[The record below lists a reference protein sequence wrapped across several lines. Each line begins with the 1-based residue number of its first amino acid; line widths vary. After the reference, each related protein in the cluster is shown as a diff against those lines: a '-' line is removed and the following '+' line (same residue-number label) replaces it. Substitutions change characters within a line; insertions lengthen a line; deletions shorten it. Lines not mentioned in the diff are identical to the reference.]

1 MRDPQS
7 GEVVPNA
14 HLIGFLR
21 RICKLIFHGIRP
33 VFVFDGATPQI
44 KLRELRL
51 RRQRRGITVLGVEDE
66 AGYKRAAKKILA
78 SKLKQVKASGKK
90 KLKPKFYDGEGYHNV
105 SSKVSS
111 KDVSNSE
118 NNHSAMKG
126 VQSTNNH
133 ESFSHQNHVGD
144 GNNVP
149 DQKCTDVMEDD
160 ETSDSSVVMPNDFE
174 GDLDVEHVVSL
185 PPDIQKA
192 VIEKAK
198 REQRLRA
205 RKEFMPVAGSAQGM
219 SRTVALFEEFSFEQ
233 NFDVS

>member
-1 MRDPQS
+1 
-7 GEVVPNA
+7 
-14 HLIGFLR
+14 
-21 RICKLIFHGIRP
+21 

-78 SKLKQVKASGKK
+78 SKLKQVKVSEKK
-90 KLKPKFYDGEGYHNV
+90 KHKPKFYDGEGYHSV
-105 SSKVSS
+105 SVKVSS
-111 KDVSNSE
+111 KNVSDSE
-118 NNHSAMKG
+118 NNHSAMNG
-126 VQSTNNH
+126 LQSTNNH
-133 ESFSHQNHVGD
+133 DAFSPQNHVGD
-144 GNNVP
+144 ENKGP
-149 DQKCTDVMEDD
+149 DEKWTDVMEDD
-160 ETSDSSVVMPNDFE
+160 ETADSSVIIPNDFE

-219 SRTVALFEEFSFEQ
+219 SRTFCAFRGIFYSTKF
-233 NFDVS
+233 